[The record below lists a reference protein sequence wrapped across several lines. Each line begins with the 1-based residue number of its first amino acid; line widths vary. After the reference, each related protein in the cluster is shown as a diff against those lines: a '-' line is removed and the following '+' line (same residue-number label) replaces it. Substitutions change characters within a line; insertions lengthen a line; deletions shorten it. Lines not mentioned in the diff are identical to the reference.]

1 MCERAGPGAR
11 PVFASPSFR
20 SSTRLFGPARVDDRK
35 GAMLSSSRLKILLA
49 EDVHMIRG
57 ALVALLELQPDFQVV
72 VELSR
77 GDKILSAALTH
88 LPQVAI
94 IDVNLPGLDGLSAAR
109 QLHHRVPTCR
119 TLILTGIGR
128 PGMLERSIEAGVTG
142 FILKGSPP
150 TSLAAAV
157 REVAAG
163 RRVVDSQIALAAL
176 NERDFSPL
184 SPREAEI
191 LTQTAHGH
199 SAGEIASMLHLSIGT
214 IRNNLT
220 SITSKLSA
228 RTRVDAVR
236 IARDAGWI

>member
-1 MCERAGPGAR
+1 MTERE
-11 PVFASPSFR
+11 
-20 SSTRLFGPARVDDRK
+20 
-35 GAMLSSSRLKILLA
+35 AMLSSPQLKILLA

-57 ALVALLELQPDFQVV
+57 ALVALLQLQPDFEVV
-72 VELSR
+72 VELAR

-88 LPQVAI
+88 RPQVAI
-94 IDVNLPGLDGLSAAR
+94 IDMNLPGLDGLSAAR
-109 QLHHRVPTCR
+109 QLHLQLPTCR
-119 TLILTGIGR
+119 TLILTGIEQ

-142 FILKGSPP
+142 FILKGSSP
-150 TSLAAAV
+150 TTLAAAV

-176 NERDFSPL
+176 NERRFNPL
-184 SPREAEI
+184 SPREAQI
-191 LTQTAHGH
+191 LTKTAHGH

-220 SITSKLSA
+220 SITAKLGA

>member
-1 MCERAGPGAR
+1 
-11 PVFASPSFR
+11 
-20 SSTRLFGPARVDDRK
+20 
-35 GAMLSSSRLKILLA
+35 MLSSPQLRILLA

-57 ALVALLELQPDFQVV
+57 ALVALLQLQPDFEVV
-72 VELSR
+72 VELAR
-77 GDKILSAALTH
+77 GDKILSAALSH
-88 LPQVAI
+88 RPQVAI

-109 QLHHRVPTCR
+109 QLHLQLPTCR
-119 TLILTGIGR
+119 TLILTGIEQ

-142 FILKGSPP
+142 FILKGSSP
-150 TSLAAAV
+150 TTLAAAV

-176 NERDFSPL
+176 NERRFNPL

-191 LTQTAHGH
+191 LTKTAHGH

-220 SITSKLSA
+220 SITAKLGA